1 MTNLEKIN
9 NNYKVILDNNHETC
23 VLINN
28 HKLRFIKNAH
38 KYFIDGIEVPS
49 VNLIMKYILEDIYK
63 DIDNKIIKKASKR
76 GEVLHYEIEN
86 YEKTGI
92 KGFSEEFNNY
102 LAIKE
107 EMNLNVLKSE
117 IFVIFCN
124 GQVPLFAGRVDLVY
138 EENNKLGLI
147 DIKRTFDLHLDR
159 VGLQLNLYKLAFE
172 QSFSLKLDNISCLRL
187 RESIKEFTNIKIDT
201 LDTIEKIDNYRLRNV
216 NKSEKQKN

>member
-1 MTNLEKIN
+1 MSNLDIIN

-28 HKLRFIKNAH
+28 HKLRFIKSAH
-38 KYFIDGIEVPS
+38 KYFIDSIEVPS
-49 VNLIMKYILEDIYK
+49 VNTIMKYILEDIYA
-63 DIDNKIIKKASKR
+63 DIDQKIIKKASKR

-86 YEKTGI
+86 YEKTGL

-102 LAIKE
+102 LNLKE
-107 EMNLNVLKSE
+107 ELNLNVLKSE

-124 GQVPLFAGRVDLVY
+124 GEVPLFAGRIDLVY
-138 EENNKLGLI
+138 EQDGKLGLI

-172 QSFSLKLDNISCLRL
+172 QSFSLKLDNICCMRL

-216 NKSEKQKN
+216 KNCETKEN

>member
-9 NNYKVILDNNHETC
+9 ENYKVILDNNHETC

-28 HKLRFIKNAH
+28 HKLRFIKSAH
-38 KYFIDGIEVPS
+38 KYFVDSVEVPS
-49 VNLIMKYILEDIYK
+49 VSLIMKYILEDIYK
-63 DIDNKIIKKASKR
+63 DIDDKIIKKASKR

-86 YEKTGI
+86 YEKTGL

-102 LAIKE
+102 LSVKE
-107 EMNLNVLKSE
+107 ELKLNVLKSE
-117 IFVIFCN
+117 LFVLFCN
-124 GQVPLFAGRVDLVY
+124 GDVPLFAGRIDLAC
-138 EENNKLGLI
+138 ELDNKLGLI

-172 QSFSLKLDNISCLRL
+172 QSFSLKLDFISCLRL
-187 RESIKEFTNIKIDT
+187 RESIKEFTNIKIET

-216 NKSEKQKN
+216 KNCDLR